1 MFINISN
8 HPVARW
14 SPEQLTAAK
23 EMTKDGQIEDL
34 GFPNVDPNL
43 GSLGLSQL
51 VLDWLIKIIT
61 LVEGVEPKIGEW
73 KDVRDGATHLAVAT
87 DDRLSMMDGGAL
99 GEKLLTKSYWP
110 LKGVTIHLMGESG
123 FCTRLGVALW
133 YRHSVVVHSTT
144 ERMVVDRPDGTKES
158 VFRFVKFRETF

>member
-8 HPVARW
+8 HSTAKW
-14 SPEQLTAAK
+14 SPEQLHAAK
-23 EMTKDGQIEDL
+23 EMTKDGRVEDL
-34 GFPNVDPNL
+34 GFPQVDPRA

-51 VLDWLIKIIT
+51 ALDWLIKIVS
-61 LVEGVEPKIGEW
+61 LVEGVEPSIGEW
-73 KDVRDGATHLAVAT
+73 KDVKDGATHLAVAT

-110 LKGVTIHLMGESG
+110 LKGLVVHLTGEAG

-133 YRHSVVVHSTT
+133 YRHAVVVHSTT
-144 ERMVVDRPDGTKES
+144 DRVVVEKDGGVKES
-158 VFRFVKFRETF
+158 VFKFVKFR